1 MRVFAFQGW
10 RYAAGA
16 DPDPGR
22 LAAPPYDQIS
32 DAERERLQAISP
44 HQFAHLTRPVPTASE
59 PDPFAAAAA
68 LHRSWAASGAVAR
81 DEVPSLYPYSIQL
94 AQGGARLGLTAL
106 VGYEPADVIRPH
118 EQTLDKPLAERLA
131 LLRATRIDLEPV
143 LLLPDDGG
151 ALDAMLAEDIAR
163 RAPVAEHVDADGHRH
178 LLYRLTDPQRVAGYR
193 ELLAA
198 RPAAIADGHHR
209 YKVGMR
215 YAVEAGAAPGSA
227 AAAKLAVLTSL
238 EAAHLRIDPIHR
250 ALRAGELSAL
260 AGLVAH
266 REPWTGEDGWDF
278 AADVAAAKQPALGVW
293 SAASGAEIWTLDPR
307 RAPAR
312 VSPSAA
318 VLPVVLLQELL
329 YPALGLAPDAATD
342 GTVLYRSDPA
352 QLAAMIRDGAA
363 AVGLFLPPMS
373 PAQFAAA
380 IAHGDLLPPKSTRF
394 LPKVFSGLVWA
405 AHDSGLA

>member
-1 MRVFAFQGW
+1 MRIYAFQGW

-22 LAAPPYDQIS
+22 LVAPPYDQIP
-32 DAERERLQAISP
+32 DAERDRLQAISP
-44 HQFAHLTRPVPTASE
+44 HHFAHLTRPVGTASGS
-59 PDPFAAAAA
+59 DPFAAAAA
-68 LHRSWAASGAVAR
+68 LHRRWAATGAIAR
-81 DEVPSLYPYSIQL
+81 DEVPSLYPYSIEL

-131 LLRATRIDLEPV
+131 LLRATKVDLEPV

-151 ALDAMLAEDIAR
+151 ALDGMLAEDIAR
-163 RAPVAEHVDADGHRH
+163 RAPVALHLDGEGHRH
-178 LLYRLTDPQRVAGYR
+178 VLYRLTDPQRVAEYR
-193 ELLAA
+193 DLLAA

-215 YAVEAGAAPGSA
+215 YAEESGALRGSA

-238 EAAHLRIDPIHR
+238 AAAQLRIDPIHR
-250 ALRAGELSAL
+250 ALRAADLSTL
-260 AGLVAH
+260 HGLVAH
-266 REPWTGEDGWDF
+266 RESWTGDDGWDF

-318 VLPVVLLQELL
+318 ALPVVLLQEVL
-329 YPALGLAPDAATD
+329 YPALGLGPDAATD

-352 QLAAMIRDGAA
+352 QLRAMIRDGAA

>member
-1 MRVFAFQGW
+1 MRIYAFQGW

-22 LAAPPYDQIS
+22 LIAPPYDQIP
-32 DAERERLQAISP
+32 DGERDRLQAISP
-44 HQFAHLTRPVPTASE
+44 YQFAHLTRPVSTASE
-59 PDPFAAAAA
+59 PDPFASAAA
-68 LHRSWAASGAVAR
+68 LHRSWAATGAIAR
-81 DEVPSLYPYSIQL
+81 DEVPSLYPYSIEL

-106 VGYEPADVIRPH
+106 VGYEPPDVIRPH

-131 LLRATRIDLEPV
+131 LLRAMKVDLEPV

-151 ALDAMLAEDIAR
+151 ALDRMLAEDIAR
-163 RAPVAEHVDADGHRH
+163 RAPVAEHLDGDGHRH
-178 LLYRLTDPQRVAGYR
+178 VLYRLTDPQRVVEYR
-193 ELLAA
+193 ELLTA

-215 YAVEAGAAPGSA
+215 YAEESGAQRGSA

-238 EAAHLRIDPIHR
+238 AAAQLRIDPIHR
-250 ALRAGELSAL
+250 ALRAADLSTL
-260 AGLVAH
+260 HRLVVR
-266 REPWTGEDGWDF
+266 REAWTGDDGWDF
-278 AADVAAAKQPALGVW
+278 AADVAAGEQPALGVW
-293 SAASGAEIWTLDPR
+293 SAANGAEIWTLDPR
-307 RAPAR
+307 RAPPG
-312 VSPSAA
+312 VSPGAA
-318 VLPVVLLQELL
+318 ALPVVLLQEVF
-329 YPALGLAPDAATD
+329 YPALGLGPDAATD

-352 QLAAMIRDGAA
+352 QLRAMIRDGAA

-380 IAHGDLLPPKSTRF
+380 ISHGDLLPPKSTRF